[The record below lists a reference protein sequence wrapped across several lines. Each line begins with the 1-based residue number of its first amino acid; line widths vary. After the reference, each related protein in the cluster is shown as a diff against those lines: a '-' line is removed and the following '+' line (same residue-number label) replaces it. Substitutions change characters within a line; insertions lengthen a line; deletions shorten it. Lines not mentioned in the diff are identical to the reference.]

1 MGSDASDSPN
11 GPEKPVSYDKLIK
24 AFIRRY
30 PAAIGEWLFGER
42 PVRAGQMETTHAL
55 AASRTCDKF
64 LRFEFKSRPGVFL
77 HFEVQLRGDGTMP
90 ARMTEIFGFSL
101 AAILEAVNEGLQPA
115 SVVLYLD
122 RRHYI
127 EDPGHFD
134 LIGDLSFRTFASY
147 KVLKLWEISPEPI
160 LRMESPGLCPFVPL
174 MRGKT
179 EDLVLRSVDKIRKA
193 PEGEATMA
201 DKRLLISVLRAF
213 ARRVMQN
220 NEILE
225 AILSEPEF
233 YESDPLYKRGKR
245 EGKEEG
251 KGEGRSE
258 GRSEGLHEG
267 EERAMREDIID
278 VLAARFG
285 EVPEDVRARLAETHA
300 RDELKRLV
308 SAAARAADLDAFRSA
323 FSGGL

>member
-101 AAILEAVNEGLQPA
+101 AAILEAVKEAQPA

-251 KGEGRSE
+251 KGEGLT
-258 GRSEGLHEG
+258 EGLHEG
-267 EERAMREDIID
+267 EESAMRESILDF
-278 VLAARFG
+278 LAARFG
-285 EVPEDVRARLAETHA
+285 EVPEDVRARLAGVHA
-300 RDELKRLV
+300 REELKRLV
-308 SAAARAADLDAFRSA
+308 SAAARVADVDAFRGTLPGEA
-323 FSGGL
+323 